1 MASIKIDGILRGAL
15 RVGASDIHIG
25 SDRSPYFRIE
35 GKLVRVKDAPVLSR

>member
-35 GKLVRVKDAPVLSR
+35 GKARPGKLYARSIS